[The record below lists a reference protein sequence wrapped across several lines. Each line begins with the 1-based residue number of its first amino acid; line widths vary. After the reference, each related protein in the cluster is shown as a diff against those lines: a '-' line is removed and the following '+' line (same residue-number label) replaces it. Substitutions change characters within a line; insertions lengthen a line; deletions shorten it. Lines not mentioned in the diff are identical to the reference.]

1 MNQIDVEPSL
11 KRSDL
16 FLSTD
21 YQKPDDE
28 AEKTIVDIWQRVMN
42 IDSIGVNDD
51 FFEVG
56 GDSFGVVVLAGELET
71 IFRCKFS
78 PSQIIEAPTVA
89 QQVVYIKE
97 QKNKKQEMKQ
107 DGLLNEIPPNMTIIN
122 RRGKKNPLFLIHG
135 AIGYTI
141 YSKVLLEGLDKDQPI
156 VFIEAVGLDG
166 KKPPLDRVETI
177 ALHYFSSMVKVAP
190 KGDWLIAANCA
201 SGLIA
206 TEICHLAD
214 QSGDRV
220 SRLLLIDPMPT
231 YFLTLQQRRLQK
243 WKKWFVKRNFY
254 RIPFLGTIA
263 QKISQG
269 PLLCSEDEE
278 KKTFETLLYDRQ
290 KFQERKEAR
299 FQDRMSGEHSS
310 MIPSKI
316 AYNAKAM
323 RYVSQMLSKAFDNYT
338 SSPWNGQTFVLMTKN
353 RIRMAKIF
361 KNAFPNAKIRIV
373 SFHHQFL
380 FSEAEGLS
388 EIQKLFS
395 DALSIDPE
403 EKFS

>member
-1 MNQIDVEPSL
+1 M
-11 KRSDL
+11 
-16 FLSTD
+16 
-21 YQKPDDE
+21 
-28 AEKTIVDIWQRVMN
+28 
-42 IDSIGVNDD
+42 
-51 FFEVG
+51 
-56 GDSFGVVVLAGELET
+56 ELEN
-71 IFRCKFS
+71 IMD
-78 PSQIIEAPTVA
+78 
-89 QQVVYIKE
+89 IKLSE
-97 QKNKKQEMKQ
+97 EPEMKQ
-107 DGLLNEIPPNMTIIN
+107 DDLLNEIPLNMTIFN

-135 AIGYTI
+135 KSGFFTYN
-141 YSKVLLEGLDKDQPI
+141 KLLLEGLDKDQPI

-177 ALHYFSSMVKVAP
+177 ALHYFSSMVKIAP

-231 YFLTLQQRRLQK
+231 LFLTRQQRRLQK
-243 WKKWFVKRNFY
+243 WKKRFVKRFFY

-263 QKISQG
+263 QKISQE

-278 KKTFETLLYDRQ
+278 KKAFEASLDDRQ
-290 KFQERKEAR
+290 KRQERREAR
-299 FQDRMSGEHSS
+299 FQDRISGEHSS
-310 MIPSKI
+310 MIPSEI

-323 RYVSQMLSKAFDNYT
+323 RCVQYILTKAFDNYT
-338 SSPWNGQTFVLMTKN
+338 SSPWDGQTFVLQIKERAHMSEILKN
-353 RIRMAKIF
+353 S
-361 KNAFPNAKIRIV
+361 FPNAKIRIV
-373 SFHHQFL
+373 SMHHWDL
-380 FSEAEGLS
+380 FSEAEGFS

-403 EKFS
+403 EKFL

>member
-1 MNQIDVEPSL
+1 MSQIAVEPIL

-21 YQKPDDE
+21 YQEAKDE
-28 AEKTIVDIWQRVMN
+28 AEKTIVNIWQQVMN

-56 GDSFGVVVLAGELET
+56 GDSLGATELAGELET

-78 PSQIIEAPTVA
+78 PSHIIEASTVS

-107 DGLLNEIPPNMTIIN
+107 DDLLNEIPPNMTILN

-135 AIGYTI
+135 GIGYTL
-141 YSKVLLEGLDKDQPI
+141 YSKLLLEGLDKDQPI

-177 ALHYFSSMVKVAP
+177 ALHYFSSMVKIAP

-201 SGLIA
+201 GGLIA

-220 SRLLLIDPMPT
+220 SRLLLIDPTPT
-231 YFLTLQQRRLQK
+231 HFLTLQQRRLQK
-243 WKKWFVKRNFY
+243 RKKRFVKRFFY

-269 PLLCSEDEE
+269 LFLCSEDEE
-278 KKTFETLLYDRQ
+278 KKAFEASLDDRQ
-290 KFQERKEAR
+290 KRQEKREVR
-299 FQDRMSGEHSS
+299 FQDRISGENSS
-310 MIPSKI
+310 MVPSEI

-323 RYVSQMLSKAFDNYT
+323 RCVAHMLTKAFDKYT
-338 SSPWNGQTFVLMTKN
+338 PSPWNGQTFVLQTKE
-353 RIRMAKIF
+353 RAHMSEIL
-361 KNAFPNAKIRIV
+361 KNSFPNAKIRIV
-373 SFHHQFL
+373 SIRHNIL
-380 FSEAEGLS
+380 FSEGLS

-403 EKFS
+403 EKFL